1 MNILLHIVNAEHVR
15 APRAQQRTQREA
27 GYEPVADLRRPDQ
40 LAEERFA
47 RNTNHQG
54 SIMRAQPLQ
63 LREQFEIVFER
74 FPETN
79 ARIKRSRHG
88 INV

>member
-1 MNILLHIVNAEHVR
+1 
-15 APRAQQRTQREA
+15 
-27 GYEPVADLRRPDQ
+27 
-40 LAEERFA
+40 
-47 RNTNHQG
+47 
-54 SIMRAQPLQ
+54 MRAQPLQ

-79 ARIKRSRHG
+79 ARIKRNRHG